1 MPRASF
7 CYEWTYTNPP
17 SSPPPFPQLKGAI
30 QRAGLAAKTLG
41 FNEKSEFVNLLKAHR
56 EGNVFL

>member
-7 CYEWTYTNPP
+7 CPEWTYTNPP
-17 SSPPPFPQLKGAI
+17 SFPQLKGAI
-30 QRAGLAAKTLG
+30 QRAGLVARTLG

-56 EGNVFL
+56 EGTV